1 MISSTD
7 YDAVTFKKDF
17 CDYIQNA
24 PRQVITEK
32 NIELEKKIK
41 KIKHRKIED
50 LYNLLILR
58 GLKINKVQNY
68 WPKREE
74 KREVK
79 KVKTSLFI
87 LQCSL
92 KKRHI

>member
-32 NIELEKKIK
+32 NIELEKKNK
-41 KIKHRKIED
+41 K
-50 LYNLLILR
+50 
-58 GLKINKVQNY
+58 NK
-68 WPKREE
+68 
-74 KREVK
+74 
-79 KVKTSLFI
+79 T
-87 LQCSL
+87 
-92 KKRHI
+92 